1 MNTWL
6 IGDTHF
12 GHANILKFDPPR
24 PFDDIQEHD
33 QTLIDNW
40 NRVVHPKDKVYHL
53 GDVGFKNATYL
64 GRILSCL
71 NGEKVLIKGN
81 HDQLKLS
88 QYAQYFKD
96 IRACHQLDRL
106 FLAHIPIHPSSLGRW
121 KGQIHGHTHF
131 NNVMLDQHNKDPR
144 YFNVSVEQIDY
155 TPIAF
160 ETIRKYYEAL

>member
-1 MNTWL
+1 MSQTWL

-12 GHANILKFDPPR
+12 GHENILKFTPPR
-24 PFDDIQEHD
+24 PFDTIEEHD

-40 NRVVHPKDKVYHL
+40 NSVVRPDDKVYHV

-71 NGEKVLIKGN
+71 NGTKVLIKGN

-88 QYAQYFKD
+88 QYALYFKD
-96 IRACHQLDRL
+96 VRAYHQLDRII
-106 FLAHIPIHPSSLGRW
+106 LAHIPIHPASLGRW

-131 NNVMLDQHNKDPR
+131 NSLDDPR
-144 YFNVSVEQIDY
+144 YYNVSVEVVDY
-155 TPIAF
+155 TPVNF
-160 ETIRKYYEAL
+160 DTIKKYYDDQKRSS

>member
-6 IGDTHF
+6 ISDTHF
-12 GHANILKFDPPR
+12 GHSNILTFTPPR
-24 PFDDIQEHD
+24 PFKDISEHD

-40 NRVVHPKDKVYHL
+40 NAVVKPGDKIYHL

-88 QYAQYFKD
+88 QYHLYFKD
-96 IRACHQLDRL
+96 IRAYHQLDRIL
-106 FLAHIPIHPSSLGRW
+106 LAHIPVHPDSLGRW
-121 KGQIHGHTHF
+121 KGQVHGHTHF
-131 NNVMLDQHNKDPR
+131 RCLADKR
-144 YFNVSVEQIDY
+144 YMNISVEQTGYAPIEFCDVQDY
-155 TPIAF
+155 F
-160 ETIRKYYEAL
+160 KDCS